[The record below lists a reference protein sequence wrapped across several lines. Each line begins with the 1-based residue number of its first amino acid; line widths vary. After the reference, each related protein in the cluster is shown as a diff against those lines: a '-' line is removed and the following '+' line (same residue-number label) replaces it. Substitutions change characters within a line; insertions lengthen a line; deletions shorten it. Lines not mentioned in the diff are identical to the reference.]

1 MRDSETVVKVR
12 WAERSHL
19 VRLIAFA
26 VILAVVN
33 GCKTTPPRKMRF
45 TPVEPQTVERGL
57 TGAWRARVNFRTGAF
72 AAIRDL
78 EFMYVFNAGGTLTE
92 SSNYDSAPP
101 VPPAYGVWHKISA
114 TEYEAKYTFF
124 VTKPPASFS
133 EIAGGAGWLPTGHG
147 VLTEQITLAPDG
159 NSYKSIINYE
169 PVGVDGKT
177 VEGGGAGEVS
187 AVRMDF

>member
-1 MRDSETVVKVR
+1 MRNTETVPWWKRRQVF
-12 WAERSHL
+12 WP
-19 VRLIAFA
+19 IAFA
-26 VILAVVN
+26 FILAIGN
-33 GCKTTPPRKMRF
+33 GCKTATPRKMTF

-57 TGAWRARVNFRTGAF
+57 AGAWRARVTFRTGAF

-101 VPPAYGVWHKISA
+101 VPPAYGVWHKLGA
-114 TEYEAKYTFF
+114 TQYEAKYTFF
-124 VTKPPASFS
+124 VTKPPGSFS

-147 VLTEQITLAPDG
+147 VLTERITLATDG
-159 NSYKSIINYE
+159 NSYKSLIAYE
-169 PVGVDGKT
+169 PVGADGKT
-177 VEGGGAGEVS
+177 VEGGGVGEVS